1 MGARG
6 VVVGGG
12 RRVGRRARAGGAGP
26 AWVPPSATAALV
38 PRPPRSLPTTAPPP
52 SLFTNPSSNPQPPFH
67 QPPRPQAI
75 PPAVA
80 AAAPAPPAPIAE
92 CATGAGAWALA
103 VAAGEAKASLPVAT
117 AVLPMGV
124 LAGVCIGFGASLA
137 LAVGGAVPAL
147 AASNPGLQRFLFG
160 EGWREGGGWR
170 VGGKGGKE
178 GV

>member
-1 MGARG
+1 MEAGWAAG
-6 VVVGGG
+6 KGG
-12 RRVGRRARAGGAGP
+12 RRRPCVGASVCHRR
-26 AWVPPSATAALV
+26 PSATAAA
-38 PRPPRSLPTTAPPP
+38 PTADDRPPPL
-52 SLFTNPSSNPQPPFH
+52 PSSPTPSSYPQPPFH

-75 PPAVA
+75 PLAVA
-80 AAAPAPPAPIAE
+80 VAAPAPPAPIAE